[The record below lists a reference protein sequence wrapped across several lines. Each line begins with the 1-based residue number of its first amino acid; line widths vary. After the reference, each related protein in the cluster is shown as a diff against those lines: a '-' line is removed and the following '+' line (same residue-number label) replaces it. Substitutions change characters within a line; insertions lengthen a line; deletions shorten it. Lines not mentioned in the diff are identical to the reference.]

1 MYETTHIIYVISVI
15 GSLGDKAMAIQLR
28 SRKLRLSLP
37 RASPRISVEI
47 QLIKLEPTKMCVE
60 GCEGAFL
67 LRLIA
72 RDMLF
77 MTK

>member
-1 MYETTHIIYVISVI
+1 MYETTHIIYAISVI
-15 GSLGDKAMAIQLR
+15 GCLGDKAMAIQLR
-28 SRKLRLSLP
+28 STKLRLSLP

-47 QLIKLEPTKMCVE
+47 PTQMCVE

-67 LRLIA
+67 SRLIA